1 MDKIDR
7 LVKFIREE
15 GAIVNN
21 VGDGK
26 IAGTIE
32 GSNYDPNFSPPVD
45 KKKKKKR
52 DELMFAKPIKRNP
65 VSNWIKCAIAQD
77 KKKKKKKNETV

>member
-26 IAGTIE
+26 IAGLPP
-32 GSNYDPNFSPPVD
+32 DDPPVR
-45 KKKKKKR
+45 KR
-52 DELMFAKPIKRNP
+52 DELMFAKPIKRKNP
-65 VSNWIKCAIAQD
+65 VSNWIKAAIKQG
-77 KKKKKKKNETV
+77 KKGRKK

>member
-26 IAGTIE
+26 IAGLPP
-32 GSNYDPNFSPPVD
+32 DDPPV
-45 KKKKKKR
+45 KKR
-52 DELMFAKPIKRNP
+52 DELMFAKPLKRKLGP
-65 VSNWIKCAIAQD
+65 WIKCAIAQD
-77 KKKKKKKNETV
+77 KKKKKKKNDTV

>member
-32 GSNYDPNFSPPVD
+32 GSNYDPNFSPPVN
-45 KKKKKKR
+45 KKKKKR
-52 DELMFAKPIKRNP
+52 DELVFAKPIRRNP

-77 KKKKKKKNETV
+77 KRKKRKRTGIG

>member
-26 IAGTIE
+26 IAGTKE
-32 GSNYDPNFSPPVD
+32 AGDDPPVR
-45 KKKKKKR
+45 KR

-65 VSNWIKCAIAQD
+65 VSNWIKAAIKQG
-77 KKKKKKKNETV
+77 KKSRKK

>member
-32 GSNYDPNFSPPVD
+32 AGDSPPVN
-45 KKKKKKR
+45 KKKKKPPIIARGLMPGSRKR
-52 DELMFAKPIKRNP
+52 W
-65 VSNWIKCAIAQD
+65 SNGK
-77 KKKKKKKNETV
+77 

>member
-26 IAGTIE
+26 IAGKSQA
-32 GSNYDPNFSPPVD
+32 GDDPPVN
-45 KKKKKKR
+45 KKKDKR
-52 DELMFAKPIKRNP
+52 KQVIGMWSRTLRG
-65 VSNWIKCAIAQD
+65 Q
-77 KKKKKKKNETV
+77 

>member
-15 GAIVNN
+15 GGIVNN
-21 VGDGK
+21 ASDGK
-26 IAGTIE
+26 IAGLPP
-32 GSNYDPNFSPPVD
+32 DDPPVR
-45 KKKKKKR
+45 KR

-65 VSNWIKCAIAQD
+65 VSNWIKAAIKQG
-77 KKKKKKKNETV
+77 KKKKRIG

>member
-26 IAGTIE
+26 IAGTSQA
-32 GSNYDPNFSPPVD
+32 GDDPPVR
-45 KKKKKKR
+45 KR
-52 DELMFAKPIKRNP
+52 DELMFAKPLKRKLGP
-65 VSNWIKCAIAQD
+65 WIKAAIKQG
-77 KKKKKKKNETV
+77 KKGKSK

>member
-32 GSNYDPNFSPPVD
+32 AGDSPPVN
-45 KKKKKKR
+45 KKKKKR
-52 DELMFAKPIKRNP
+52 DELIFAKPITRNP
-65 VSNWIKCAIAQD
+65 VSNWIKSAIAQG
-77 KKKKKKKNETV
+77 KKRKKNETV

>member
-15 GAIVNN
+15 GGIVNN

-32 GSNYDPNFSPPVD
+32 GSNYDPNFSPPVN
-45 KKKKKKR
+45 KKKKKR
-52 DELMFAKPIKRNP
+52 DELVFAKPIRRNP

-77 KKKKKKKNETV
+77 KRKKRKRTGIG

>member
-15 GAIVNN
+15 GGIVNN

-32 GSNYDPNFSPPVD
+32 GSNYDPNFSPPVKKR
-45 KKKKKKR
+45 KKKIIGLGRGSRKR
-52 DELMFAKPIKRNP
+52 WM
-65 VSNWIKCAIAQD
+65 V
-77 KKKKKKKNETV
+77 

>member
-26 IAGTIE
+26 IAGTSQA
-32 GSNYDPNFSPPVD
+32 GDDPPV
-45 KKKKKKR
+45 KKR
-52 DELMFAKPIKRNP
+52 DELMFAKPLKRKLGP
-65 VSNWIKCAIAQD
+65 WIKAAI
-77 KKKKKKKNETV
+77 KKGKKGKRK

>member
-26 IAGTIE
+26 IAGTSQA
-32 GSNYDPNFSPPVD
+32 GDDPPVR
-45 KKKKKKR
+45 KR
-52 DELMFAKPIKRNP
+52 DELMFAKPLKRKLGP
-65 VSNWIKCAIAQD
+65 WIKAAIKQG
-77 KKKKKKKNETV
+77 KKGKGK

>member
-21 VGDGK
+21 LGDGK

-32 GSNYDPNFSPPVD
+32 GSNYDPNFSPPID

-52 DELMFAKPIKRNP
+52 DELMFAKPITRNP
-65 VSNWIKCAIAQD
+65 VSNWIKSAIAQG
-77 KKKKKKKNETV
+77 KKRKKNETV

>member
-32 GSNYDPNFSPPVD
+32 AGDSPPVN
-45 KKKKKKR
+45 KKKNKR
-52 DELMFAKPIKRNP
+52 DELVFARPIKRNP

-77 KKKKKKKNETV
+77 KRKKKKKTRIG

>member
-1 MDKIDR
+1 MNKIDR

-15 GAIVNN
+15 GGIVNN

-32 GSNYDPNFSPPVD
+32 GSNYDPNFSPPVN
-45 KKKKKKR
+45 KKKKKR
-52 DELMFAKPIKRNP
+52 DELVFAKPIRRNP

-77 KKKKKKKNETV
+77 KRKKRKRTGIG

>member
-26 IAGTIE
+26 IAGTSQA
-32 GSNYDPNFSPPVD
+32 GDDPPVR
-45 KKKKKKR
+45 KR
-52 DELMFAKPIKRNP
+52 DELMFAKPMKRKLGP
-65 VSNWIKCAIAQD
+65 WIKAAIKQGRN
-77 KKKKKKKNETV
+77 KK

>member
-26 IAGTIE
+26 IAGTSQA
-32 GSNYDPNFSPPVD
+32 GDDPPVR
-45 KKKKKKR
+45 KR
-52 DELMFAKPIKRNP
+52 DELMFAKPVKRKLGP
-65 VSNWIKCAIAQD
+65 WIKAAIKQGKKG
-77 KKKKKKKNETV
+77 KKK

>member
-26 IAGTIE
+26 IAGTSQA
-32 GSNYDPNFSPPVD
+32 GDDPPVR
-45 KKKKKKR
+45 KR
-52 DELMFAKPIKRNP
+52 DELMFAKPLKRKLGPWIKR
-65 VSNWIKCAIAQD
+65 AIAQD

>member
-21 VGDGK
+21 LGDGK

-32 GSNYDPNFSPPVD
+32 GSNYDPNFSPPVN
-45 KKKKKKR
+45 KKKKKR
-52 DELMFAKPIKRNP
+52 DELVFAKPIRRNP

-77 KKKKKKKNETV
+77 KRKKRKRTGIG

>member
-26 IAGTIE
+26 IAGTSQA
-32 GSNYDPNFSPPVD
+32 GDDPPVR
-45 KKKKKKR
+45 KR
-52 DELMFAKPIKRNP
+52 DELMFAKPLKRKLGP
-65 VSNWIKCAIAQD
+65 WIKAAIKQG
-77 KKKKKKKNETV
+77 KKGKRK

>member
-26 IAGTIE
+26 IAGLPP
-32 GSNYDPNFSPPVD
+32 DDPPVR
-45 KKKKKKR
+45 KR
-52 DELMFAKPIKRNP
+52 DELMFAKPIKRKNP
-65 VSNWIKCAIAQD
+65 VSNWIKAAIKQG
-77 KKKKKKKNETV
+77 KKKKGIG

>member
-26 IAGTIE
+26 IAGTSQA
-32 GSNYDPNFSPPVD
+32 GDDPPVR
-45 KKKKKKR
+45 KR
-52 DELMFAKPIKRNP
+52 DELMFAKPIKRKNP

-77 KKKKKKKNETV
+77 KRKKRKRSGIG

>member
-15 GAIVNN
+15 GGMTTGSTA
-21 VGDGK
+21 GK
-26 IAGTIE
+26 PGFSNAADAEGPVAG
-32 GSNYDPNFSPPVD
+32 
-45 KKKKKKR
+45 R
-52 DELMFAKPIKRNP
+52 DELMFAKPLKRKLGP
-65 VSNWIKCAIAQD
+65 WIKCAIAQD

>member
-21 VGDGK
+21 VGDGE

-32 GSNYDPNFSPPVD
+32 AGDSPPVN
-45 KKKKKKR
+45 KKKR
-52 DELMFAKPIKRNP
+52 DELVFARPIKRNP

-77 KKKKKKKNETV
+77 KRKKKKKTRIG